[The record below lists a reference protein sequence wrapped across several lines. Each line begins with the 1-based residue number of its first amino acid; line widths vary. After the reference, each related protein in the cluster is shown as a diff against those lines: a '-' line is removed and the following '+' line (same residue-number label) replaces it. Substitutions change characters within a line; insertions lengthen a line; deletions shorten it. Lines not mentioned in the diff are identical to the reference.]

1 MSTYTSTQ
9 TPRQVNYTTTTAF
22 AGPFSIPF
30 TFLDDDQVECYV
42 NGVKTTA
49 FGLTKSSEYSIEG
62 NSLTLEA
69 AVANSTVSIIS
80 NSGQT
85 RSTTDVFA
93 LSALSK
99 EIDQIYFVLQEVKQL
114 GIYKSPDATTFEFG
128 SAKLTRTTDAVLNN
142 DIPRFSQIASSVT
155 AAAGSATAAA
165 TSASNSATSA
175 TESATSAG
183 EALATRNE
191 LYGLTPVMN
200 ILNYGSTGYVTYDA
214 STGNLD
220 LFLSEGPNGPTG
232 PVGPTGPTGPTGST
246 GAIGPNGV
254 QGSQGII
261 GETGL
266 TGSTGATG
274 NQGPTGSTGPTGFQ
288 GPTGDTGATGS
299 QGPTGSVGSQGSQG
313 STGDTG
319 STGPIG
325 PTGNTGPDGPQ
336 GTQGIQG
343 PAGETGAAGSQGSQ
357 GLTGVQGP
365 QGSTGPTGDTGATGS
380 TGATGPQGPDG
391 NQGSTGPTGLTGAT
405 GAMGSTPLGL
415 AFGRMQIDA
424 TTGVLQMEY
433 YGSANDN
440 DFTINSNGELSVST
454 V

>member
-42 NGVKTTA
+42 NNIKTTA
-49 FGLTKSSEYSIEG
+49 FGLTKASEYSFEG
-62 NSLTLEA
+62 NSLTLEV
-69 AVANSTVSIIS
+69 AVANSTVSIVS

-99 EIDQIYFVLQEVKQL
+99 EVDQIYFVLQEIKQL
-114 GIYKSPDATTFEFG
+114 GIYKNPDATTFEFG

-142 DIPRFSQIASSVT
+142 DIPRLSQIASNVT

-175 TESATSAG
+175 TASATSAG
-183 EALATRNE
+183 EALATKNE

-200 ILNYGSTGYVTYDA
+200 ILDYGSTGYLTYDA
-214 STGNLD
+214 STGNLN
-220 LFLSEGPNGPTG
+220 LFLSEGPNGPSG
-232 PVGPTGPTGPTGST
+232 PAGPTGPTGSTGAT

-261 GETGL
+261 GDTGT
-266 TGSTGATG
+266 TGSSGATG
-274 NQGPTGSTGPTGFQ
+274 NQGPTGATGPTG
-288 GPTGDTGATGS
+288 
-299 QGPTGSVGSQGSQG
+299 
-313 STGDTG
+313 
-319 STGPIG
+319 
-325 PTGNTGPDGPQ
+325 N
-336 GTQGIQG
+336 QG
-343 PAGETGAAGSQGSQ
+343 PAGETGATGSQGSQ

-365 QGSTGPTGDTGATGS
+365 QGSTGPTGDTGSTGS

-391 NQGSTGPTGLTGAT
+391 NQGSTGPTGLTGAA